1 MAIIRDVVLINVFS
15 FIVGVLLGFAMPNL
29 SFEEMLPTIALFN
42 FVILTLAFL
51 ISGCAAKVNRFR
63 HLRAIAI
70 LIWLGSIVNIY
81 IVPGASLLT
90 WLISSI
96 PIAITML
103 IGGGLSFL
111 VVPNTPDSN
120 ATNKNAYKSA
130 NSFQTWFFGL
140 AASVGTS
147 VLKDLIMHTIT
158 NQT

>member
-1 MAIIRDVVLINVFS
+1 MAIIRDVVLINVVT
-15 FIVGVLLGFAMPNL
+15 FILGFFLGFAMPNH
-29 SFEEMLPTIALFN
+29 SFEEMIPTIALFN
-42 FVILTLAFL
+42 IVILTLGFL

-63 HLRAIAI
+63 HLRAVAI

-81 IVPGASLLT
+81 IIPGASLLT

-111 VVPNTPDSN
+111 VVPNTTDSN

-140 AASVGTS
+140 AASVATS
-147 VLKDLIMHTIT
+147 VLKDLIMKAIT
-158 NQT
+158 A